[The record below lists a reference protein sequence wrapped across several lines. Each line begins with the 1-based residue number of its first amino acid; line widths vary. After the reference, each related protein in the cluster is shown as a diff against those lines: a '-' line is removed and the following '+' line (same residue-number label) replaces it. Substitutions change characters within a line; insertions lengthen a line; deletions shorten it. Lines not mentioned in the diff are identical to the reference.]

1 MRNNASTNFT
11 VIETLSTG
19 MVYHG
24 EFVKF
29 GVGVTGAVM
38 LSRACYISVMESAIE
53 RDGWF
58 RKTAKDWERETGLTR
73 REQETARK
81 KLVGC
86 GVLIEK
92 KQGIPC
98 KTWSLI
104 NSDRLIE
111 LLHEIR
117 GVKGSKECDL

>member
-1 MRNNASTNFT
+1 MGMKNTATANFAL
-11 VIETLSTG
+11 VKTLSTG
-19 MVYHG
+19 RLYHC
-24 EFVKF
+24 EFVKL
-29 GVGVTGAVM
+29 GIGITGAIM
-38 LSRACYISVMESAIE
+38 LSQACCISAMEATIE
-53 RDGWF
+53 RNGWF
-58 RKTAKDWERETGLTR
+58 HKTAKDWEIETGLTR

-117 GVKGSKECDL
+117 SKECDS